1 MFETIANLKDELKQI
16 GKWSIDEINQVLDNG
31 IQKYVIN
38 YYEKFG
44 KTKTF
49 VFRDERI
56 DFYKIYFPL
65 SLFLYNKGKQKPIT
79 VPLCIDDLF
88 KDCGC
93 ITILGNAGSGKT
105 MLLRHCFLSTLKYS
119 SQIPIVV
126 ELRRLNSYAG
136 TLAEYIQEQVSVHKL
151 AQNKSILERLLESG
165 KFTFMFDGFDE
176 LSLNTKEQRIRE
188 LDVFIDKYFNNYY
201 LLTSRPGANAESL
214 SRFNNYHVCPL
225 TPDQIKEFIHLQ
237 LCMIEDEGSLE
248 CKMLEIINKPESQNY
263 RTYLSSPLLLSMFI
277 LTFSNHPELPTLKS
291 KFYYNVF
298 DTLYSRHDTI
308 SKSGGYTHE
317 KKTNLEKEQIET
329 ILKWFSYISYFESHF
344 LFDKEYLSSTLNKVK
359 QNTTLNYD
367 TDFIIY
373 DLSVA
378 ISILLLEGLDY
389 TFPHRSLQEYFTV
402 VLIKNLPDKIKKE
415 KIYHQKFV
423 NRNWEGDLNLW
434 ELCNEV
440 DKYCF
445 NKYFLIEQL
454 SKIIQQMGKGVTD
467 IENDK
472 IIILKNYLD
481 LFNYELF
488 FGDNEEIRGI
498 NCRNMKYEMLMKF
511 SKIKQA
517 RVGINYFL
525 NLKKEEIEK
534 IKPYFESYSKDKIL
548 KNRFRCSKIDDSL
561 ILFYEETGLI
571 DNVQLLYKKML
582 ENKKR
587 IENQLEQEY
596 ESEMFLL
603 DLV

>member
-1 MFETIANLKDELKQI
+1 MLESIINLKDELKQI
-16 GKWSIDEINQVLDNG
+16 GKWSIDQINQVLDNG
-31 IQKYVIN
+31 VQKYVIN
-38 YYEKFG
+38 YQEKFG

-65 SLFLYNKGKQKPIT
+65 SLHGKNKRKQIT
-79 VPLCIDDLF
+79 APSCIDKLF
-88 KDCGC
+88 EDCSC

-105 MLLRHCFLSTLKYS
+105 MLLRHFFLSTLKS
-119 SQIPIVV
+119 SLQIPIVV
-126 ELRRLNSYAG
+126 ELRRLNTYAG
-136 TLAEYIQEQVSVHKL
+136 TLDEYIQDQVLVHKL

-188 LDVFIDKYFNNYY
+188 LDSFIDKYYNNYY

-225 TPDQIKEFIHLQ
+225 ESGQIAEFIHLQ
-237 LCMIEDEGSLE
+237 LSVIEDEGALE
-248 CKMLEIINKPESQNY
+248 CKMLEIINKPKSQNY
-263 RTYLSSPLLLSMFI
+263 STYLSSPLLLSMFI

-317 KKTNLEKEQIET
+317 KKTNLEKQEIET
-329 ILKWFSYISYFESHF
+329 VLKWFSYVSYFESQF
-344 LFDKEYLSSTLNKVK
+344 LFDKEYLSNTLDKVK
-359 QNTTLNYD
+359 QSNKLNFN

-373 DLSVA
+373 DFSVA
-378 ISILLLEGLDY
+378 ISVLILEGLDY
-389 TFPHRSLQEYFTV
+389 TFPHRSLQEYFTAI
-402 VLIKNLPDKIKKE
+402 LIKELPDEIKKD

-423 NRNWEGDLNLW
+423 NRNWQSDFNLW
-434 ELCNEV
+434 ELCDEV

-445 NKYFLIEQL
+445 NKYFLLEQL
-454 SKIIQQMGKGVTD
+454 TRFIQQIGKGVAD

-472 IIILKNYLD
+472 ITLLKNYLD
-481 LFNYELF
+481 LFKYELLF
-488 FGDNEEIRGI
+488 VDNKKVGGL
-498 NCRNMKYEMLMKF
+498 NCRNMKYNMLMDF
-511 SKIKQA
+511 LKIKQTG
-517 RVGINYFL
+517 VGVEYFL
-525 NLKKEEIEK
+525 RLKKEQLIEISAYLK
-534 IKPYFESYSKDKIL
+534 SYNKDSIF
-548 KNRFRCSKIDDSL
+548 KNSFKCYEIDDSL
-561 ILFYEETGLI
+561 IRFYEKTGLVG
-571 DNVQLLYKKML
+571 NLQLLYKKII
-582 ENKKR
+582 EKKEK
-587 IENQLEQEY
+587 IETQLEQEY
-596 ESEMFLL
+596 KSEMFLL

>member
-1 MFETIANLKDELKQI
+1 MLEAIANLKDELKQI
-16 GKWSIDEINQVLDNG
+16 GKWSIDEINQVLENG

-38 YYEKFG
+38 YQEKFG

-65 SLFLYNKGKQKPIT
+65 SLYNKGKQEPIK
-79 VPLCIDDLF
+79 VPLSIDELF
-88 KDCGC
+88 KDSNC

-119 SQIPIVV
+119 SQIPIVI
-126 ELRRLNSYAG
+126 ELRRLNSYSG
-136 TLAEYIQEQVSVHKL
+136 TLTEYIQEQVSAHKL

-165 KFTFMFDGFDE
+165 KFTFMLDGFDE
-176 LSLNTKEQRIRE
+176 LSLNTKEQRTRE
-188 LDVFIDKYFNNYY
+188 LEMFIDKYFNNYY
-201 LLTSRPGANAESL
+201 LLTSRPGANAENL
-214 SRFNNYHVCPL
+214 SRFNNYHVRPL
-225 TPDQIKEFIHLQ
+225 MLDQIKEFIHLQ
-237 LCMIEDEGSLE
+237 LCIIEDGGSLE
-248 CKMLEIINKPESQNY
+248 CKMLDIINKPESKNY
-263 RTYLSSPLLLSMFI
+263 RIYLSSPLLLSMFI

-329 ILKWFSYISYFESHF
+329 VLKWFSYISYFESHF
-344 LFDKEYLSSTLNKVK
+344 LFDKEYLSSSLNKVK
-359 QNTTLNYD
+359 QNTALNYN
-367 TDFIIY
+367 TDFMIY

-378 ISILLLEGLDY
+378 ISILIIDGLDFS
-389 TFPHRSLQEYFTV
+389 FPHRSLQEYFTAI
-402 VLIKNLPDKIKKE
+402 LIKNLPEKIKKE
-415 KIYHQKFV
+415 KIYHQKLV

-445 NKYFLIEQL
+445 SKYFLIEQL
-454 SKIIQQMGKGVTD
+454 DILVKEIGKGVVN

-472 IIILKNYLD
+472 IIILKNYLSF
-481 LFNYELF
+481 FNYKLY
-488 FGDNEEIRGI
+488 FGGEGDKEIRGV
-498 NCRNMKYEMLMKF
+498 NFRNSKYEELMKF
-511 SKIKQA
+511 LRISQTGVGMNYLLNIK
-517 RVGINYFL
+517 
-525 NLKKEEIEK
+525 KKQFKKME
-534 IKPYFESYSKDKIL
+534 PYFESFSGDEIL
-548 KNRFRCSKIDDSL
+548 KFVFDFSEFDDTL
-561 ILFYEETGLI
+561 IQLYEETGFI
-571 DNVQLLYKKML
+571 NNVCVLYKKIL

-587 IENQLEQEY
+587 IENKLKQEY
-596 ESEMFLL
+596 ETEIFLL